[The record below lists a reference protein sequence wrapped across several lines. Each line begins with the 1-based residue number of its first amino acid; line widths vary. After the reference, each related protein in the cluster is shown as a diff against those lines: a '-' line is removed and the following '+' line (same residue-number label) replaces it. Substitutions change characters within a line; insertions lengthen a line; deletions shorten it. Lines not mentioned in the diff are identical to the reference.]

1 MYAWLWYH
9 LPGPTWLKTAL
20 TIVATAAIVYL
31 LFEHVFPWITTNMQN
46 SAVS

>member
-9 LPGPTWLKTAL
+9 LPGPTWVKT
-20 TIVATAAIVYL
+20 TITLITAAVILYL
-31 LFEHVFPWITTNMQN
+31 LFEHAFPWITTYMQN